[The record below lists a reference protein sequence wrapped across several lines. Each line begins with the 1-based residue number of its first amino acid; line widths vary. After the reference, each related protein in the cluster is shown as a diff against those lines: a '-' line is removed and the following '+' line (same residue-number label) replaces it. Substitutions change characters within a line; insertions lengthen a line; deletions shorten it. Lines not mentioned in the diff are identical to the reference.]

1 MIKISLTFILALV
14 LMTKLFSQCADTANI
29 YTFTYNGKTYEVV
42 KELKTWGDAA
52 TCAVERNGYL
62 VEINDVN
69 EQNAVYNAIING
81 AGVSPTYT
89 SISNGGGIAYVWIGA
104 TDQQTEG
111 TWLWDGNNDNI
122 GINFWTGQGVNGA
135 GNGSAISGA
144 YYNWGGTSSGTPNE
158 PDNYGAGQDNAAIG
172 LAGWPAGTTMLGNAS
187 EWNDIDG
194 SSLLYFVIEKNTSTD
209 IPEERSNLQEDM
221 NIYPNPTNGI
231 LNIDFDYNIVEIYDL
246 SGKLLKQFDNK
257 QVIDLS
263 DLNNY
268 IYLMR
273 ISGDSFVL
281 TEKVILN

>member
-1 MIKISLTFILALV
+1 MIKIPLTFILALV

-29 YTFTYNGKTYEVV
+29 YTFTFNGKTYEVV
-42 KELKTWGDAA
+42 KELKTWADAA
-52 TCAVERNGYL
+52 ACAVERNGYL

-111 TWLWDGNNDNI
+111 TWLWDGNNDNT
-122 GINFWTGQGVNGA
+122 GINFWTGQGANGA
-135 GNGSAISGA
+135 GNGSSVSGA
-144 YYNWGGTSSGTPNE
+144 YYNWGGTSTGTPNE
-158 PDNYGAGQDNAAIG
+158 PDNYGSGQDNAAIG
-172 LAGWPAGTTMLGNAS
+172 LAGWPAGTTMLGNAG

-246 SGKLLKQFDNK
+246 SGKLLKQFDKK